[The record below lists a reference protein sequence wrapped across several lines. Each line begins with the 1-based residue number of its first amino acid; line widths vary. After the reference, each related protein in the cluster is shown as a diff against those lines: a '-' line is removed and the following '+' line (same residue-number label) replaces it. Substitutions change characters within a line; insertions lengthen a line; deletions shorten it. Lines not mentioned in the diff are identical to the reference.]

1 MTRSKLRITL
11 FKKQNDTNRRLYT
24 KQRNHCLTFKE
35 NQKPCSD
42 NLNERYVN
50 NNKLFWKT
58 ITPFLSDKITTR
70 DKIYLTGKNKLVKT
84 DKKTPEYLNYFVSS
98 VLTKSLYYKI
108 CSDPVYTKV
117 TPYSGCW
124 IQKE

>member
-11 FKKQNDTNRRLYT
+11 LKKQNDTNRRLYM

-35 NQKPCSD
+35 NQKRYND
-42 NLNERYVN
+42 NLNERCVT

-70 DKIYLTGKNKLVKT
+70 DKIYLTGNNKLVKA
-84 DKKTPEYLNYFVSS
+84 DKKRPEYLNYFLSS
-98 VLTKSLYYKI
+98 VLTKSLCYKI
-108 CSDPVYTKV
+108 
-117 TPYSGCW
+117 
-124 IQKE
+124 